1 MRTRFWLLILLVSI
15 APFAFGQAEYIP
27 EQLGRDSH
35 HIIQSLGAFVGN
47 ERAESQS
54 FDITYMPA
62 SNGVEGNMIIN
73 TADYRCTFKFGTR
86 DDICY
91 ELVID
96 IRSQEF
102 LGKFYRLFNT
112 YPTQEFEEARVMT
125 FGDRQIR
132 VDEGA
137 SRSTRYRSFTLTFLE
152 TR

>member
-1 MRTRFWLLILLVSI
+1 MKPRPLIHTLLVAVASV
-15 APFAFGQAEYIP
+15 AYGQAEYIP
-27 EQLGRDSH
+27 EQLGRDAH

-47 ERAESQS
+47 ESAESQC

-73 TADYRCTFKFGTR
+73 TADYRCTFKFGAH

-102 LGKFYRLFNT
+102 LSKFYLLYTT
-112 YPTQEFEEARVMT
+112 YPTVEIGDIRVMT
-125 FGDRQIR
+125 FGDELI
-132 VDEGA
+132 DITESA
-137 SRSTRYRSFTLTFLE
+137 SRSTRYRTFTLTLFPN
-152 TR
+152 R